1 MAFTECPLE
10 LTTTG
15 DCGVGKTS
23 IISRFVFNSFT
34 DDLDRDVYY
43 DYLTGVYMYFYLTA
57 LL

>member
-23 IISRFVFNSFT
+23 IINRFVFNSFT

-43 DYLTGVYMYFYLTA
+43 DHLTGVYFYLTA